1 MNYTEIL
8 ERLESLDLKS
18 YPKDKIKE
26 LLTGLGKVGVII
38 TSLYDGKRI
47 LRARINEDKKQF
59 KSLSEL
65 SFKPQ
70 EFNTTYQRA
79 STPQSTMFYG
89 SIVPEILGKTEPD
102 TARITTL
109 YELSEFVRA
118 IDTIGTQKITF
129 SVWEVC
135 SDVELLSLVH
145 YKNFQR
151 PTELSKKLQNDYDKF
166 ISHYPQFKQSSFE
179 ITQFLGEQFA
189 KPVNSIDDYNYMIS
203 AIYSE
208 MLIGFGFDG
217 VLYPSVK
224 LAGEGIN
231 IAVKPEII
239 GDKIKFIHAGEC
251 TVYKNKKQVFVGN
264 DTYANVEKDGNLK
277 FEKAPA
283 EVYTSEEFGLK
294 YVGLK

>member
-8 ERLESLDLKS
+8 KRLESLDLKS
-18 YPKDKIKE
+18 YPKDEIKE

-38 TSLYDGKRI
+38 TSLHDGKRI
-47 LRARINEDKKQF
+47 LRARINEDKQQF
-59 KSLSEL
+59 KTLSEL

-89 SIVPEILGKTEPD
+89 SIVPEILDKTEPD

-109 YELSEFVRA
+109 YELSEFVRSV
-118 IDTIGTQKITF
+118 DTIGTQKITF

-135 SDVELLSLVH
+135 SDVKLLSLIH

-151 PTELSKKLQNDYDKF
+151 PTALSKKLQEDYIKF
-166 ISHYPQFKQSSFE
+166 ISQYPQHKQSSFE

-189 KPVNSIDDYNYMIS
+189 KPVNSIDDFNYMIS
-203 AIYSE
+203 AVYSE
-208 MLIGFGFDG
+208 MSIGFGFDG

-239 GDKIKFIHAGEC
+239 DVKINFIHAGEC

-264 DTYANVEKDGNLK
+264 DTYANVDKGGVLK
-277 FEKAPA
+277 FEKAPD

>member
-1 MNYTEIL
+1 MKYTEIL
-8 ERLESLDLKS
+8 KRLESLDLKS
-18 YPKDKIKE
+18 YPKDEIKE

-38 TSLYDGKRI
+38 TSLHDGKRI

-166 ISHYPQFKQSSFE
+166 ISQYPQFKQSSFE

-208 MLIGFGFDG
+208 MSIGFGFDG

-231 IAVKPEII
+231 IAIKPEII

>member
-1 MNYTEIL
+1 MNYTEIINKL
-8 ERLESLDLKS
+8 ENIDLKS
-18 YPKDKIKE
+18 YPKDEIKA
-26 LLTGLGKVGVII
+26 LIIDFGKVGAII
-38 TSLYDGKRI
+38 TTLHEGKRI
-47 LRARINEDKKQF
+47 LRARINEDDKHF
-59 KSLSEL
+59 KTVSEL

-70 EFNTTYQRA
+70 KNNTTYQRA
-79 STPQSTMFYG
+79 STPQNTMFYG
-89 SIVPEILGKTEPD
+89 SIVPKILGKTEPD

-118 IDTIGTQKITF
+118 IDTVGTQKITF

-135 SDVELLSLVH
+135 SDVKLLSLI
-145 YKNFQR
+145 YYQNFKR
-151 PTELSKKLQNDYDKF
+151 PTELSKKLRNDYDKF
-166 ISHYPQFKQSSFE
+166 ISQYPQFKQSSFE

-189 KPVNSIDDYNYMIS
+189 KPVNSIEDYNYSIS

-208 MLIGFGFDG
+208 MTIGFGFDG

-264 DTYANVEKDGNLK
+264 NTYANVDKNGNLK
-277 FEKAPA
+277 FEKAPD
-283 EVYTSEEFGLK
+283 EVYTSEDFGLK

>member
-1 MNYTEIL
+1 MNYTEIIK
-8 ERLESLDLKS
+8 RLESLDLRS
-18 YPKDKIKE
+18 YPKDEIIE
-26 LLTGLGKVGVII
+26 LLTGLGKVGAII
-38 TSLYDGKRI
+38 TTLHDGKRI
-47 LRARINEDKKQF
+47 LRARINEDNKQF

-70 EFNTTYQRA
+70 EINTSYQRA

-109 YELSEFVRA
+109 YELSEFARS

-135 SDVELLSLVH
+135 SDVELLSLIH

-151 PTELSKKLQNDYDKF
+151 PTELSIKLQNEYDKF
-166 ISHYPQFKQSSFE
+166 INQYPQFIQSSYE
-179 ITQFLGEQFA
+179 VIQFLGEQFA

-208 MLIGFGFDG
+208 MTTSSGFDG

-239 GDKIKFIHAGEC
+239 GDKIQFIHAGEC
-251 TVYKNKKQVFVGN
+251 TVYKNKKKVFIGN
-264 DTYANVEKDGNLK
+264 DTYAIVDKDGNLNY
-277 FEKAPA
+277 EKAPA
-283 EVYTSEEFGLK
+283 EVYTSEEFGLT